1 MPEKE
6 GAEEKKTT
14 KEVVN
19 KKQKQILNQEDY
31 IPEEGYD
38 VARDEGRV
46 SPTKDKKDATTAPRK
61 PMSAKERKKSMQ
73 QAQQRSQIAVNNVV
87 TALRKKYGK
96 DAVMYT
102 QKTSKAKSNEELDL
116 SQVAEAFGGYVIDEN
131 VLDDIKKFGSRI
143 SSAVRTTM
151 MPKGV
156 ASKKAK
162 ENISRT
168 IEKETGK
175 KAKFYTKKGKIT
187 TAADFDNADDV
198 IRIGKEKQ
206 IPQDKIGVAPGE
218 KPRKVTS
225 YKIGDKPP
233 ESQVEKSRKLVA
245 KKKLQKDMMSRAS
258 GTTKAG
264 RKPLGSTYRVKEK
277 DFVQA
282 RKKLKTDSLIKNVK
296 ATPQKAVSASQ
307 KIGKAVA
314 KPLTK
319 AADATKVV
327 GSTAQGLGKIANQ
340 GVVQPTFK
348 ALRQTGLGKS
358 GATVADMGKTAVGK
372 VSKGLSV
379 GNLKTV
385 GKTVGKRAF
394 GKGGAL
400 AAKTIGRAGAKFGA
414 KRIYGVGSAIAGAE
428 AIGRFATGDIVGG
441 TLAGAEAITG
451 LIPGLGTGVSA
462 GLGAVGLARD
472 LRRTKKAVQIARKLK
487 PTKFKAMR
495 GAIASTKQSN
505 KFVKGLVKPQNRTS
519 TAIGLAGAGTVGS
532 NVGDRRRNRFRL
544 PNIPAPSLTGGSA
557 GFRSAG

>member
-61 PMSAKERKKSMQ
+61 PMSAKERKKAMQ

-96 DAVMYT
+96 DSVMYT

-116 SQVAEAFGGYVIDEN
+116 SQVAESLGGYIVEQENPPNPPIDITSRNKKKILRKLEQGKPISGIN
-131 VLDDIKKFGSRI
+131 DPTSRYDYDKLTGKQKEQYQQIKRE
-143 SSAVRTTM
+143 VE
-151 MPKGV
+151 
-156 ASKKAK
+156 ASKNKKPKPTKKRNLFPKAGSK
-162 ENISRT
+162 NTPEFKKVQAGIDAKSPTYRSSV
-168 IEKETGK
+168 TGK
-175 KAKFYTKKGKIT
+175 KLPVPRKDVR
-187 TAADFDNADDV
+187 AAV
-198 IRIGKEKQ
+198 QG
-206 IPQDKIGVAPGE
+206 GVKSPAGMV
-218 KPRKVTS
+218 KKVTS
-225 YKIGDKPP
+225 SIPKQTQVVKKVA
-233 ESQVEKSRKLVA
+233 SQL
-245 KKKLQKDMMSRAS
+245 
-258 GTTKAG
+258 TKG
-264 RKPLGSTYRVKEK
+264 G
-277 DFVQA
+277 
-282 RKKLKTDSLIKNVK
+282 LKT
-296 ATPQKAVSASQ
+296 A
-307 KIGKAVA
+307 
-314 KPLTK
+314 
-319 AADATKVV
+319 
-327 GSTAQGLGKIANQ
+327 
-340 GVVQPTFK
+340 
-348 ALRQTGLGKS
+348 
-358 GATVADMGKTAVGK
+358 
-372 VSKGLSV
+372 
-379 GNLKTV
+379 GNV
-385 GKTVGKRAF
+385 GKTVGKKAA
-394 GKGGAL
+394 GAL

-451 LIPGLGTGVSA
+451 LVPGLGTGVSA

-472 LRRTKKAVQIARKLK
+472 LRRTKKAVEIARKLK

-519 TAIGLAGAGTVGS
+519 TAIGLAGAGVVGS

-544 PNIPAPSLTGGSA
+544 PNLPAPSLTGGSA
-557 GFRSAG
+557 GFRTAG

>member
-61 PMSAKERKKSMQ
+61 PMSAKERKKAMQ

-96 DAVMYT
+96 DSVMYT

-116 SQVAEAFGGYVIDEN
+116 SQVAESLGGCIVEME
-131 VLDDIKKFGSRI
+131 RI
-143 SSAVRTTM
+143 GPNYR
-151 MPKGV
+151 
-156 ASKKAK
+156 
-162 ENISRT
+162 ENIANMKAGRGLESGKSNSNIKNKPKVT
-168 IEKETGK
+168 TNLTGSK
-175 KAKFYTKKGKIT
+175 PKIT
-187 TAADFDNADDV
+187 GSFFN
-198 IRIGKEKQ
+198 
-206 IPQDKIGVAPGE
+206 
-218 KPRKVTS
+218 KVTS
-225 YKIGDKPP
+225 SGDDSRIDYDNLSGKDKEEFKKITQEVETSRNKKP
-233 ESQVEKSRKLVA
+233 KSP
-245 KKKLQKDMMSRAS
+245 KKRNLFP
-258 GTTKAG
+258 KAG
-264 RKPLGSTYRVKEK
+264 SKNTPEFKKIKAGIDAKNPTYRTATGKLPVTKKVVNRAVQGAVKSP
-277 DFVQA
+277 VGMV
-282 RKKLKTDSLIKNVK
+282 KKVTSSIPKQTQVVKKVASQLTKGGLKT
-296 ATPQKAVSASQ
+296 A
-307 KIGKAVA
+307 
-314 KPLTK
+314 
-319 AADATKVV
+319 
-327 GSTAQGLGKIANQ
+327 
-340 GVVQPTFK
+340 
-348 ALRQTGLGKS
+348 
-358 GATVADMGKTAVGK
+358 
-372 VSKGLSV
+372 
-379 GNLKTV
+379 GNV
-385 GKTVGKRAF
+385 GKTVGKKAA
-394 GKGGAL
+394 GAL

-451 LIPGLGTGVSA
+451 LVPGLGTGVSA

-532 NVGDRRRNRFRL
+532 NVSDRRRNRFRL

-557 GFRSAG
+557 GFRTAG

>member
-1 MPEKE
+1 
-6 GAEEKKTT
+6 
-14 KEVVN
+14 
-19 KKQKQILNQEDY
+19 
-31 IPEEGYD
+31 
-38 VARDEGRV
+38 
-46 SPTKDKKDATTAPRK
+46 
-61 PMSAKERKKSMQ
+61 
-73 QAQQRSQIAVNNVV
+73 
-87 TALRKKYGK
+87 
-96 DAVMYT
+96 
-102 QKTSKAKSNEELDL
+102 SKAKSNEELDL
-116 SQVAEAFGGYVIDEN
+116 SQVAESFGGYVIDEN
-131 VLDDIKKFGSRI
+131 VLDDIKRFGGRI

-168 IEKETGK
+168 IEKETGR
-175 KAKFYTKKGKIT
+175 KAKFYTRTGKNNTI
-187 TAADFDNADDV
+187 ASFDNSDDV

-218 KPRKVTS
+218 EPGKVTS

-233 ESQVEKSRKLVA
+233 ESQVQRSRKAVLDR
-245 KKKLQKDMMSRAS
+245 KLQKRMMS
-258 GTTKAG
+258 KAEGPQRRG
-264 RKPLGSTYRVKEK
+264 RKPTGSTYR
-277 DFVQA
+277 
-282 RKKLKTDSLIKNVK
+282 KKFSDTIKTKKQLKTDTLIKNVK
-296 ATPQKAVSASQ
+296 ATPQKAVSASE

-319 AADATKVV
+319 AADATKTI

-340 GVVQPTFK
+340 GVVKPSFQ
-348 ALRQTGLGKS
+348 ALRQSKLGKS
-358 GATVADMGKTAVGK
+358 GATITDMGKTAVGK

-472 LRRTKKAVQIARKLK
+472 LKRTKQVVGAVRKAKNLR
-487 PTKFKAMR
+487 KFKPV
-495 GAIASTKQSN
+495 TKGFVGQKSNLN
-505 KFVKGLVKPQNRTS
+505 KFVKGSVKPKNRTS
-519 TAIGLAGAGTVGS
+519 TAIGLAGAGTVG
-532 NVGDRRRNRFRL
+532 
-544 PNIPAPSLTGGSA
+544 
-557 GFRSAG
+557 

>member
-61 PMSAKERKKSMQ
+61 PMSAKERKKAMQ

-116 SQVAEAFGGYVIDEN
+116 SQVAESLGGYVIDESS
-131 VLDDIKKFGSRI
+131 VQGDDFGLYDFDKKQLERL
-143 SSAVRTTM
+143 
-151 MPKGV
+151 
-156 ASKKAK
+156 KKAERRQQGRAMRRADAGADELLDQIQGK
-162 ENISRT
+162 VP
-168 IEKETGK
+168 TGK
-175 KAKFYTKKGKIT
+175 KAAAAKDARIIDKQMRKAKMEGKP
-187 TAADFDNADDV
+187 FKNPV
-198 IRIGKEKQ
+198 IRSARKRYKNQPSLDQVQRDIDRKELVKNKSYRDTKVKQ
-206 IPQDKIGVAPGE
+206 
-218 KPRKVTS
+218 S
-225 YKIGDKPP
+225 F
-233 ESQVEKSRKLVA
+233 EKSKNIKTAGPSSLSQR
-245 KKKLQKDMMSRAS
+245 QSRVI
-258 GTTKAG
+258 G
-264 RKPLGSTYRVKEK
+264 RGSKNIPSSV
-277 DFVQA
+277 V
-282 RKKLKTDSLIKNVK
+282 KNVK
-296 ATPQKAVSASQ
+296 ATPQRAVSASQ
-307 KIGKAVA
+307 KIGKAVG

-340 GVVQPTFK
+340 GVVKPSFQ
-348 ALRQTGLGKS
+348 ALRQSKLGKS
-358 GATVADMGKTAVGK
+358 GATVVDMGKTAVGK

-472 LRRTKKAVQIARKLK
+472 LKRTKQVVGAVRKAKNLR
-487 PTKFKAMR
+487 KFKPV
-495 GAIASTKQSN
+495 TKGFVGQKSNLN
-505 KFVKGLVKPQNRTS
+505 KFVKGSVKPKNRTS

-532 NVGDRRRNRFRL
+532 NVSDRRRNRLRL
-544 PNIPAPSLTGGSA
+544 PNLPAPSLTGGSA